1 MRTAGQS
8 VLNSDINV
16 TPLVDVCL
24 VLLIIFMVITPVIVT
39 GVPVQ
44 LPTAGT
50 AEPLARQPLQISVM
64 ADGTLFIGSTVA
76 QPGEAGTVLARVQA
90 SGDRPVVVQADKSLN
105 YGKVLA
111 VLDLCRRAGFT
122 RVGLAAQKLE
132 D

>member
-1 MRTAGQS
+1 MRAAGRS

-50 AEPLARQPLQISVM
+50 AEPLPQQPLQISVM
-64 ADGTLFIGSTVA
+64 ADGTLFIGKTVA
-76 QPGEAGTVLARVQA
+76 HFEEAEAVLARVRA
-90 SGDRPVVVQADKSLN
+90 EGDRPIVIQADKSLN

-111 VLDLCRRAGFT
+111 VLDRCRKAGFT
-122 RVGLAAQKLE
+122 KVGLAARKLE